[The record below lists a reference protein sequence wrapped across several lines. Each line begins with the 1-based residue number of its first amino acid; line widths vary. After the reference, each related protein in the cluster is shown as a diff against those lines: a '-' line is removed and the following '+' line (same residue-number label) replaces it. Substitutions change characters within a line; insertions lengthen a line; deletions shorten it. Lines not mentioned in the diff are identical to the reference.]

1 VPETS
6 RLSRDL
12 TEPESIPGPGIA
24 RALELMLSGR
34 LFRYGEMG
42 ADQNDAALLE
52 EEFAALIGRRYCVA
66 VNSGG
71 SAIFL
76 ALKLAGVKPGD
87 PVLVNGFTLAP
98 VPGAIIH
105 AAARP
110 VIVEIGEDYVID
122 PADLARKAK
131 ASGARVLLLSHM
143 RGHIADMDAVMAVC
157 QTHGLTL
164 VEDCAHAMCATW
176 NGRTIGTFGAASAF
190 SAQTYKHL
198 NAGEGGFLLVD
209 DEEMA
214 ARAIL
219 HSGSYMLHGQHL
231 SRPPDAALDALSGEA
246 ANFSLR
252 MTALAAAM
260 LRPQLA
266 ELPRRVARWR
276 AIHARIAAGLAG
288 SQHAHVPPCDPRA
301 NPSPTSL
308 QFSVRG
314 LSGREIQ
321 VFLDLAKARGVPVK
335 WFGAERQ
342 SGFTSAPRH
351 WAHAGAQ
358 GPLAATHHVLA
369 DLCDIRTPVTLTD
382 AECDLIAT
390 IVSESLQAAASVAP
404 AIAASATPRAEHDQR
419 DNPLQAAS

>member
-1 VPETS
+1 MPEPA
-6 RLSRDL
+6 RLTRDL
-12 TEPESIPGPGIA
+12 TEPEPIPGAGIA

-52 EEFAALIGRRYCVA
+52 QEFAALIGRRYCVA

-71 SAIFL
+71 SALFL

-105 AAARP
+105 AGGRP

-122 PADLARKAK
+122 IADLAAK
-131 ASGARVLLLSHM
+131 ARDSGARVLLLSHM
-143 RGHIADMDAVMAVC
+143 RGHIADMDAVMGIC
-157 QTHGLTL
+157 EHHGLAL
-164 VEDCAHAMCATW
+164 IEDCAHAMCARW
-176 NGRTIGTFGAASAF
+176 NGRTIGTFGAFSAF

-198 NAGEGGFLLVD
+198 NAGEGGFLLTD

-231 SRPPDAALDALSGEA
+231 SRPSDASLDAASGEA

-260 LRPQLA
+260 LRPQLG

-301 NPSPTSL
+301 EPSPTSL

-314 LSGREIQ
+314 LSAEEIA
-321 VFLDLAKARGVPVK
+321 VFLDLARARGVPVK

-351 WAHAGAQ
+351 WAYAGEQ
-358 GPLAATHHVLA
+358 GALSATHDVLA
-369 DLCDIRTPVTLTD
+369 RLCDIRTPVTLTD
-382 AECDLIAT
+382 DECDLIAQ
-390 IVSESLQAAASVAP
+390 IVSESLQAAAS
-404 AIAASATPRAEHDQR
+404 AASATTFGATTKNEPRR
-419 DNPLQAAS
+419 AAS

>member
-1 VPETS
+1 
-6 RLSRDL
+6 
-12 TEPESIPGPGIA
+12 
-24 RALELMLSGR
+24 MLAGR

-52 EEFAALIGRRYCVA
+52 TEFAALIGRRYCVA

-105 AAARP
+105 AGARP

-122 PADLARKAK
+122 VDDLAVKAK

-143 RGHIADMDAVMAVC
+143 RGHIADMDAVMALC
-157 QTHGLTL
+157 DAQGLAL

-176 NGRTIGTFGAASAF
+176 DGRTIGTFGGAAAF

-198 NAGEGGFLLVD
+198 NAGEGGFLLTD
-209 DEEMA
+209 DEEKA

-231 SRPPDAALDALSGEA
+231 SRPSDAALDALSGEA

-314 LSGREIQ
+314 LSAQEIP
-321 VFLDLAKARGVPVK
+321 VFLDLARARGVPVK
-335 WFGAERQ
+335 WFGAARQ

-351 WAHAGAQ
+351 WAYAGSQ

-369 DLCDIRTPVTLTD
+369 GLCDIRTPVTLTD

-390 IVSESLQAAASVAP
+390 IVCESLETAARAASVT
-404 AIAASATPRAEHDQR
+404 AARATTQAENHQR